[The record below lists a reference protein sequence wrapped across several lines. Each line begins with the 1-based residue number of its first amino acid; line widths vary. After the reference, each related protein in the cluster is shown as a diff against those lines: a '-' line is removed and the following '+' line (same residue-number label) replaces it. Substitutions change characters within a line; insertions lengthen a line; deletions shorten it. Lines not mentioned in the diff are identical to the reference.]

1 VLSKTKL
8 INALFLLGFTFYGIG
23 NYLLNKRTYSEG
35 VLFSAIPYLA
45 IVLIF
50 LLDLIYKRRFT
61 PMVNTNFKLVLGF
74 ITFMVIGMWVGL
86 RRGYQGL
93 GPLNVST
100 TSVLYVVPFCAAVIV
115 HVYNRENDDFKW
127 GRMIMQSIALF
138 LGANVL
144 GMLAGIPNLI
154 HGFFGRM
161 DFPFSMGIYT
171 NAHAF
176 ALFALA
182 MTFYIRDFAKRPL
195 NFLLMA
201 GVFMACLVVIADLN
215 SRLSTMI
222 FFVFL
227 LLFTTHS
234 IKAAKG
240 LYTISLF
247 TMPLLV
253 SFSLLVYQVISQPLF
268 ANLLGRVSKEDV
280 TTFNGRT
287 YIWEAI
293 GEWAIY
299 DRRGLLFGNGHMGQ
313 DKLDLLLHMEDL
325 GWGNPSVIHL
335 HSTFLEVLVDQGLI
349 ALILLYFI
357 VYKGFVY
364 YREQYRLRSEE
375 APLFAIFCYLLFIWQ
390 IDIFC
395 YGMDLGYPLLM
406 ILLSPLCVDTKWV
419 TRKKRTLSG
428 ELLVEEQ
435 I

>member
-1 VLSKTKL
+1 MLSKTKL
-8 INALFLLGFTFYGIG
+8 INALFLIGFTCYGIG

-35 VLFSAIPYLA
+35 VVFSSIPFVA

-50 LLDLIYKRRFT
+50 LLDIIYKRKFT
-61 PMVNTNFKLVLGF
+61 PMVNFNFKLVMGF
-74 ITFMVIGMWVGL
+74 IALMVIGMWVGL
-86 RRGYQGL
+86 RVGYRGL

-115 HVYNRENDDFKW
+115 HIYNRHNDDFNW
-127 GRMIMQSIALF
+127 GKMLMQSIGLF
-138 LGANVL
+138 LAVNML

-154 HGFFGRM
+154 HGFAGRL

-171 NAHAF
+171 NAHTF

-182 MTFYIRDFAKRPL
+182 LTFYIRDFARRPL
-195 NFLLMA
+195 NFMMIG
-201 GVFMACLVVIADLN
+201 GVFMICLVVIADLN
-215 SRLSTMI
+215 SRLSIMI

-227 LLFTTHS
+227 LLFVTHS

-247 TMPLLV
+247 TMPLLI
-253 SFSLLVYQVISQPLF
+253 SFSHLVYTIISQPFF
-268 ANLLGRVSKEDV
+268 ASLLGRVSKEDV

-293 GEWAIY
+293 GEWAFM

-349 ALILLYFI
+349 GLILLYII

-364 YREQYRLRSEE
+364 YRDQYLRRTEE

-406 ILLSPLCVDTKWV
+406 ILLSPLCIDPKWV
-419 TRKKRTLSG
+419 TRKRRTLTG
-428 ELLVEEQ
+428 ELIVEG
-435 I
+435 